1 MVVFADRHVG
11 GRLGYRGMIP
21 GVPTFAVYLVGA
33 IAAAAAAGGLW
44 IHGHRSGADAVRAE
58 VDAARTQQ
66 VEAAMAQL
74 NEEITRGNEI
84 SRRLEES
91 QRRVRQLVRARSAD
105 LDSLDNCGSV
115 PAAFVRLHDDAA
127 ASRVS
132 TDTETA
138 ISAGCEAGE
147 VGVAKAA
154 EVVTRNYDQ
163 CNEWREQLDALITYV
178 EGKNGQAN

>member
-1 MVVFADRHVG
+1 
-11 GRLGYRGMIP
+11 MIP
-21 GVPTFAVYLVGA
+21 GVPTIYGYLLGAVF
-33 IAAAAAAGGLW
+33 AAAAAGGLW
-44 IHGHRSGADAVRAE
+44 IHGYRSGADAVREE
-58 VDAARTQQ
+58 VDAARVAQ

-105 LDSLDNCGSV
+105 LDSLHSCGNV

-132 TDTETA
+132 ADTET
-138 ISAGCEAGE
+138 SGE
-147 VGVAKAA
+147 SSCTPSTVTAA
-154 EVVTRNYDQ
+154 HAASVIASNYDT
-163 CNEWREQLDALITYV
+163 CNAQAAQLDALIDWV
-178 EGKNGQAN
+178 EGK